1 MSTRPVFSV
10 FAIRK
15 GKVWV
20 SAGRA
25 VQAEDGS
32 LNVTLDVLP
41 LDGQLHIRP
50 VVDKPKP
57 QIFVVLDAGDG
68 LVLMEQAGTSGPAV
82 KVGQLEH
89 GQGHPVAL
97 IYHQALEHAR
107 ARGAELAT
115 NWLRHWR
122 ADEEPT

>member
-1 MSTRPVFSV
+1 MSRPTFSV

-25 VQAEDGS
+25 VQAADGS

-50 VVDKPKP
+50 IADQVKP
-57 QIFVVLDAGDG
+57 QIFVVLDGADG
-68 LVLMEQAGTSGPAV
+68 LVIMEQARPSGPAV
-82 KVGQLEH
+82 KVGELAH
-89 GQGHPVAL
+89 GQGHPIDLV
-97 IYHQALEHAR
+97 YNQALEHAR

-122 ADEEPT
+122 AEEDPT